1 MLTLRSHARGQALF
15 ETALF
20 MPLFLL
26 GLFGVML
33 AAKQGALSERVQL
46 GIRYGGVIS
55 SLQQPYLSYSLYSMY
70 STIDGSPSNNPD
82 TCNGVAAS
90 ADSNLTVGRASFWQ
104 PTAGSI
110 NPTCSG
116 TISLVTGSTQ
126 NMLLE
131 NSYIGLTAQAP
142 AGGYLSANVLGGR
155 TYEAA
160 GAAENFIRS
169 PDSGSLAAC
178 TPVGDAIKASL
189 EGAEDVKTSSDTV
202 STPFPESVP
211 ATPVFVAPTVCKTF
225 TPINPLPPETPPPTL
240 PPTPPPASPSPSPP
254 PASPS
259 PPPSTTPKP
268 TTSPVH
274 TPTPVPTPTGPPT
287 ATPVPTKPPTP
298 KPTST
303 PCEDDC
309 PTATPSPSPT
319 PKPTPKPTPTST
331 PTPNPSASPPPGAG
345 S

>member
-1 MLTLRSHARGQALF
+1 MLTRRSHARGQALF

-46 GIRYGGVIS
+46 GIRYGGVVS

-82 TCNGVAAS
+82 TCNGVTAS
-90 ADSNLTVGRASFWQ
+90 ADSSLTVGRASFWQ
-104 PTAGSI
+104 PIAGSI
-110 NPTCSG
+110 SPTCSG
-116 TISLVTGSTQ
+116 TISLVTGKSQ

-131 NSYIGLTAQAP
+131 NSYIGLSARAP
-142 AGGYLSANVLGGR
+142 AGGYLTANVLGGN

-160 GAAENFIRS
+160 AAAENFIRS
-169 PDSGSLAAC
+169 PDSGSLVAC
-178 TPVGDAIKASL
+178 TPIGDAIKASL
-189 EGAEDVKTSSDTV
+189 EGREDTSTSSTTL

-211 ATPVFVAPTVCKTF
+211 PTPVFVAPIACKTF
-225 TPINPLPPETPPPTL
+225 APINPLPAATPPPTPQPTL
-240 PPTPPPASPSPSPP
+240 TPTPTPTPTQS
-254 PASPS
+254 
-259 PPPSTTPKP
+259 PKP
-268 TTSPVH
+268 TPTPIPTTTPVH
-274 TPTPVPTPTGPPT
+274 TPTPVPTPTLKPT
-287 ATPVPTKPPTP
+287 ATPVPTTPPTP
-298 KPTST
+298 KPTPT
-303 PCEDDC
+303 HCDDDC
-309 PTATPSPSPT
+309 PTATPSPTPT
-319 PKPTPKPTPTST
+319 PTPTAKPTPTPR